1 MRQHSLA
8 IVRPWRAHPLGW
20 VWLWVLMS
28 LASSVPS
35 AVAHQSSDSYL
46 SLTWTN
52 QTWLGR
58 LDLAIR
64 DLDAVFGLDLDL
76 NGSVTWGE
84 LKAAEPDLAA
94 YVGTN
99 VTFNV
104 DGKTLPAPELEMMV
118 DDHDGAGFA
127 VWSFVLPLKEVPSSL
142 EVRYVCIFEVDALHR
157 AFVKVDREGAVSTAM
172 LSPAENTHRFEFQPG
187 SAPSNRSTGFVREG
201 VFHIWT
207 GYDHVLFL
215 LALLIPAVLHRVDG
229 KWQAVSELQPALWS
243 VFKTV
248 TAFTLAHSITLTL
261 AAFGWIHL
269 SPRVVEP
276 IIAASVV
283 LAAANNLRPV
293 FHERG
298 WMVAFGF
305 GLIHGFGFAGVLEE
319 LDLSGSSLAWPLLG
333 FNVGVELGQA
343 AIVLV
348 FVPLAFALRQTAFY
362 RWTALRLGSA
372 TIVVLASVWF
382 VQRVTGSP

>member
-1 MRQHSLA
+1 MRPRWPR
-8 IVRPWRAHPLGW
+8 IFW
-20 VWLWVLMS
+20 VGLWLVIGLVG
-28 LASSVPS
+28 LPVP
-35 AVAHQSSDSYL
+35 AAAHQASDSYL

-52 QTWLGR
+52 HTWVGR

-64 DLDAVFGLDLDL
+64 DLDAVFGIDLDS

-94 YVGTN
+94 YVLTN
-99 VTFNV
+99 VTFV
-104 DGKTLPAPELEMMV
+104 ADGKGIVPPALEMMV

-127 VWSFVLPLKEVPSSL
+127 VWSFVLPLAAVPKVL
-142 EVRYVCIFEVDALHR
+142 DVRYVCIFEVDALHR
-157 AFVKVDREGAVSTAM
+157 AFVKVERDGAIATAM
-172 LSPAENTHRFEFQPG
+172 LSPADNTHRFEFAADPAAG
-187 SAPSNRSTGFVREG
+187 NRSTGFVREG
-201 VFHIWT
+201 VIHIWT

-215 LALLIPAVLHRVDG
+215 LALLIPAVLQRTDG
-229 KWQAVSELQPALWS
+229 RWQPVTALRPALWS

-261 AAFGWIHL
+261 AAFGWVHL
-269 SPRVVEP
+269 PSRVVEP
-276 IIAASVV
+276 IIAASVI

-333 FNVGVELGQA
+333 FNIGVELGQA

-348 FVPLAFALRQTAFY
+348 FVPLAYALRQTAFY
-362 RWTALRLGSA
+362 RWTALRFGSA
-372 TIVVLASVWF
+372 AIVLLASIWF
-382 VQRVTGSP
+382 VQRVSGAP